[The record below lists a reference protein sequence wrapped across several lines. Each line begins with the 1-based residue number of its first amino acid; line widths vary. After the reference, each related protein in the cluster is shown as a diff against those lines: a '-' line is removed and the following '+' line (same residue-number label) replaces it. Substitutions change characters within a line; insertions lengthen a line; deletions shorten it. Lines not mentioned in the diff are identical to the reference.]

1 MNAFLCGLRTSVF
14 FVIREAMGGFSFN
27 RCSGLGVGHAFE
39 TQGIFSRRAAEF
51 AEVGRKRACASY
63 NAKSCGSLRSR
74 VEWCCAAHSKRVVV
88 PGAATCQ
95 TPS

>member
-1 MNAFLCGLRTSVF
+1 MNAVLCGLRTSVF
-14 FVIREAMGGFSFN
+14 FVIREAMGGSSFN
-27 RCSGLGVGHAFE
+27 RYSRPGVGYAFE

-88 PGAATCQ
+88 LDTAACRAPG
-95 TPS
+95 